1 MSSFHE
7 KAEALRKKQ
16 EQEHLQAIAAFNVFI
31 QKNYPAAKSTPSGL
45 HYIIE
50 EQGNGPK
57 ADKHRHVS
65 VHYTGTLENGT
76 VFDSSYKRNQPI
88 SFQLGVGRV
97 IKGWDEGIALL
108 NVGGKARLLIP
119 YFLAYGAE
127 GRPPVI
133 PPKATLIFDVELT
146 DVK

>member
-1 MSSFHE
+1 MGLFQE
-7 KAEALRKKQ
+7 KAEALRLKQ
-16 EQEHLQAIAAFNVFI
+16 EQERLQAVAQFNIFV
-31 QKNYPAAKSTPSGL
+31 QKNYPQAKSTSSGL

-50 EQGNGPK
+50 EQGTGIQAQPHK
-57 ADKHRHVS
+57 TVS
-65 VHYTGTLENGT
+65 VHYTGMLDDGT
-76 VFDSSYKRNQPI
+76 VFDSSHKRNQPI

-108 NVGGKARLLIP
+108 QVGGKARLIIP
-119 YFLAYGAE
+119 YFLAYGE
-127 GRPPVI
+127 NGRAPVI